1 MVIFQ
6 FFLRPRFGSE
16 EVHRNFK
23 GSDSSGKVSHKA
35 VWNKGKANLGKVWRL
50 FYFTGIKNPV
60 GPKILRKLERTSG
73 SVRESEL
80 YLLPL
85 PMDSPGTPTTPWMAT
100 ESQNYMYAGQVQCY
114 AKLLMDYCIDE
125 SILMI
130 HLDSCRIHQCRQTA
144 QLARPPWQIIFLSP
158 AGCRLWHRFS
168 QEFWSRIEQAKTFGW
183 LAEKPLAEI
192 LSLAY
197 EFVVR
202 KQQPTRFLS
211 VEEDSCGSQGPT
223 SMIATWSTK
232 DIFLWSFFWVTFA
245 AKLLTL
251 IGSWKLEARIWH
263 LK

>member
-85 PMDSPGTPTTPWMAT
+85 PMDSPGTSMAPHHT
-100 ESQNYMYAGQVQCY
+100 MDGDRVRTICMQV
-114 AKLLMDYCIDE
+114 
-125 SILMI
+125 
-130 HLDSCRIHQCRQTA
+130 
-144 QLARPPWQIIFLSP
+144 
-158 AGCRLWHRFS
+158 RFS
-168 QEFWSRIEQAKTFGW
+168 AM
-183 LAEKPLAEI
+183 LN
-192 LSLAY
+192 
-197 EFVVR
+197 
-202 KQQPTRFLS
+202 
-211 VEEDSCGSQGPT
+211 C
-223 SMIATWSTK
+223 
-232 DIFLWSFFWVTFA
+232 
-245 AKLLTL
+245 
-251 IGSWKLEARIWH
+251 
-263 LK
+263 